1 MVEFII
7 RHIFAQ
13 HIYSSSQPFSHVW
26 WLSWFLRKSVACR
39 IVAYTFDDALLVT
52 AYLCWLNLLT
62 CTMLASKHFWD
73 FSVLYCFRMN
83 FIFFWLNDTR
93 YMLSSYISLDSKK
106 CHDNKQTFLLSKT
119 SGVQHDIV
127 SQVVRPTKHIYQVCR
142 SLYSWSQRIC
152 LVRICFPPGCC
163 LHVRYYFVW
172 CDWCLQLEWPHQ
184 MSYLVISSLKG
195 LSSSWL

>member
-1 MVEFII
+1 MAFVISEEICSMPNCCVHFWW
-7 RHIFAQ
+7 RFTGDCIFMLTKFA
-13 HIYSSSQPFSHVW
+13 YMYNVGFKA
-26 WLSWFLRKSVACR
+26 FLRLQC
-39 IVAYTFDDALLVT
+39 F
-52 AYLCWLNLLT
+52 
-62 CTMLASKHFWD
+62 
-73 FSVLYCFRMN
+73 VLFPCELY
-83 FIFFWLNDTR
+83 FFWLNDTR

-195 LSSSWL
+195 LSWL